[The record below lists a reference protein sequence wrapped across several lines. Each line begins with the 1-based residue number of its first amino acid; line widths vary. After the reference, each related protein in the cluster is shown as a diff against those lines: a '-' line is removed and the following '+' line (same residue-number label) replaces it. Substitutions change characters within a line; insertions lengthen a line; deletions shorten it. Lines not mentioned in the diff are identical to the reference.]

1 MENANYIAKGSEDAL
16 ADLRQSG
23 CWLDVIVILFNDQT
37 IHIRLSIAQQMAL
50 NIHIPHAL
58 LEIMPWFDW
67 GQLQRV
73 NAYYE

>member
-1 MENANYIAKGSEDAL
+1 
-16 ADLRQSG
+16 
-23 CWLDVIVILFNDQT
+23 
-37 IHIRLSIAQQMAL
+37 MAL